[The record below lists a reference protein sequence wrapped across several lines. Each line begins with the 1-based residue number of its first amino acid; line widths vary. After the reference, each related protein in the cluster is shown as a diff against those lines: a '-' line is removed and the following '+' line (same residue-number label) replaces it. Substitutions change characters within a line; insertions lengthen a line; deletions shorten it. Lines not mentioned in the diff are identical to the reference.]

1 MSKVILPP
9 CQHCQYCEN
18 IGRQHSQKGK
28 LGRKKYYC
36 NNPDASKLND
46 YRGFPLNTFIG
57 FGDMTVKSPLVLKT
71 HKKWC
76 PLRQKEGGTD
86 GN

>member
-18 IGRQHSQKGK
+18 NGRQHSQNGR
-28 LGRKKYYC
+28 LGRKRYFCQHPRVYELK
-36 NNPDASKLND
+36 DK
-46 YRGFPLNTFIG
+46 RGFPLYPFIG

-71 HKKWC
+71 RKKWC
-76 PLRQKEGGTD
+76 PLLRQEV
-86 GN
+86 